1 MLQRELHAPA
11 CKTWGA
17 QWELHSA
24 WEVFDI
30 HRLPRIL
37 HRLSTHSLSSRP
49 LPPPRPAAQ
58 LEEKTLS
65 QNSYMLLI
73 FHSRDSHTRQLRG
86 HVSIR
91 FPSVSVITSPKS
103 QSLCPDPSLSS
114 MKVGNMISKRK
125 LMQLHNRLGVFYR
138 SVMRNLFP
146 EIVFGGCSLQDH
158 CVCFSLCTQC
168 C

>member
-1 MLQRELHAPA
+1 MLQHTSLE
-11 CKTWGA
+11 
-17 QWELHSA
+17 EHSENYTLPEKCSTSIGFLSFCTGWA
-24 WEVFDI
+24 HI
-30 HRLPRIL
+30 HC
-37 HRLSTHSLSSRP
+37 
-49 LPPPRPAAQ
+49 LPPPPPAAQ

-91 FPSVSVITSPKS
+91 FPSVPVITSPKS
-103 QSLCPDPSLSS
+103 QPLCPDPSLSS

-125 LMQLHNRLGVFYR
+125 LIQLHNRLGVFYR

-146 EIVFGGCSLQDH
+146 EIVFGGCSLQYH